1 MRTGWN
7 QIEFREDVVRR
18 ANGGDSRV
26 FHCIDRGNRGYGEGN
41 DGDRGEGSDAGEELG
56 ELGFLVL
63 VIRNDNNNRANNKN
77 KGDRKQPFPLTTVLR
92 S

>member
-41 DGDRGEGSDAGEELG
+41 DGDRGEGSDAGEELS
-56 ELGFLVL
+56 ELGFLALGVG
-63 VIRNDNNNRANNKN
+63 NDNNNWSNNQN
-77 KGDRKQPFPLTTVLR
+77 E
-92 S
+92 